1 MKKDSLQKLIAE
13 HGYNVGFGA
22 KKHFATFDIINKSPT
37 LLSILVLIIGI
48 IKVAYENFEY
58 QKEAS
63 IFLIVIGVIGIFLSQ
78 FRLAKNEY
86 EQAGIKL
93 TQHFNAL
100 KELYFRVKDNQKT
113 DYSAENQELKNIME
127 NYYNDSISN
136 QIIGSDL
143 YAHIKFYMQMQIGWI
158 EDELSL
164 KLFKDKI
171 PSSIKVLSFIILI
184 VAIFLIIKQF
194 ILPLI

>member
-48 IKVAYENFEY
+48 IKVAYENFDY

-78 FRLAKNEY
+78 FRQAKNEY
-86 EQAGIKL
+86 EEAGIKL

-100 KELYFRVKDNQKT
+100 KELYFRVCLLYT
-113 DYSAENQELKNIME
+113 SPSPR
-127 NYYNDSISN
+127 DS
-136 QIIGSDL
+136 
-143 YAHIKFYMQMQIGWI
+143 
-158 EDELSL
+158 
-164 KLFKDKI
+164 
-171 PSSIKVLSFIILI
+171 
-184 VAIFLIIKQF
+184 
-194 ILPLI
+194 